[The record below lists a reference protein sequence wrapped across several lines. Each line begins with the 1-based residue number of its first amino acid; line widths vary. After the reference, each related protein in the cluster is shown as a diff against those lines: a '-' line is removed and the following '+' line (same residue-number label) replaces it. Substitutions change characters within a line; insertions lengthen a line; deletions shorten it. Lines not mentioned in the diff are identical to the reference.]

1 MRILNFG
8 PLWIRIQI
16 RIQGYVINFKPEEN
30 NVTGREGLC
39 LSLESLNGEFMSSI
53 LHLLLLIY
61 PKFNWL
67 EQDPYSKCKSGSTK
81 VMNTDPI
88 WFRIRSHNPVKNT
101 VHVEKERK
109 RDEQGKGGKLALMP
123 RESYVL

>member
-1 MRILNFG
+1 MS
-8 PLWIRIQI
+8 P
-16 RIQGYVINFKPEEN
+16 
-30 NVTGREGLC
+30 EGLC
-39 LSLESLNGEFMSSI
+39 LSLESLNGEFMFSI

-123 RESYVL
+123 RERYVL